1 MDERDQLLLDR
12 AARAFGTA
20 ATVGDAFQRVRAI
33 IGPLNFPQGEKLAQE
48 AMEQLRKGVVP
59 TPEQRVALEM
69 VVKAL
74 RPSIL
79 SEKGKL
85 EDLPLPEKQTPE
97 TLERWTKFRRLFEPY
112 LYSVGRID
120 RVGKPADVALASGF
134 LISDHL
140 LVTNKHVLASLSADT
155 MVIETGQAV
164 VRFGQEYQVVPD
176 PPAVPIIGV
185 KTVHPTLDI
194 AVLEVEPVASP
205 PLPLTAENPKTGS
218 GIAVVGYP
226 QQDPRNPVFTRAIF
240 LDKYKVKRVAPGE
253 VVGAGNNS
261 IHHDCS
267 TLGGNSGSPVVDLES
282 GAVVGL
288 HYDGRLFLFRN
299 EAVDASSLHGFVQP
313 LLA

>member
-1 MDERDQLLLDR
+1 MDEQLLLDR
-12 AARAFGTA
+12 ATRALGTA
-20 ATVGDAFQRVRAI
+20 ATIGDAFQRVRAI
-33 IGPLNFPQGEKLAQE
+33 IGPLNFPQGEALAQE
-48 AMEQLRKGVVP
+48 AMEQLRKGIVP
-59 TPEQRVALEM
+59 TPEQRVALET

-74 RPSIL
+74 RPSVL

-85 EDLPLPEKQTPE
+85 TDLPVPEKQTPE
-97 TLERWTKFRRLFEPY
+97 ALDRWKQFRTVFEPY

-120 RVGKPADVALASGF
+120 RVGTPADVPLASGF
-134 LISDHL
+134 LIAKDL

-155 MVIETGQAV
+155 MTLQKGQAV

-176 PPAVPIIGV
+176 PAPVAITGV
-185 KTVHPTLDI
+185 RHVDPSLDI
-194 AVLEVEPVASP
+194 AVLEVDPVASP
-205 PLPLTAENPKTGS
+205 ALVLAEKNLKTGA
-218 GIAVVGYP
+218 GVAVVGYP
-226 QQDPRNPVFTRAIF
+226 QQDTRNPVFTRSIF

-253 VVGAGNNS
+253 IVGAGDHA

-299 EAVDASSLHGFVQP
+299 EAVDAASLYGVLQP
-313 LLA
+313 LLG

>member
-1 MDERDQLLLDR
+1 MDEQLLLDR
-12 AARAFGTA
+12 ATRALGTA
-20 ATVGDAFQRVRAI
+20 ATIGDAFQRVRAI
-33 IGPLNFPQGEKLAQE
+33 IGPLNFPQGEALAQE
-48 AMEQLRKGVVP
+48 AMEQLRKGIVP
-59 TPEQRVALEM
+59 TPEQRVALET

-74 RPSIL
+74 RPSVL

-85 EDLPLPEKQTPE
+85 TDLPVPEKQTPE
-97 TLERWTKFRRLFEPY
+97 ALDRWQQFRTVFEPY

-120 RVGKPADVALASGF
+120 RVGTPADVPLASGF
-134 LISDHL
+134 LIAKDL

-155 MVIETGQAV
+155 MTLQKGQAV

-176 PPAVPIIGV
+176 PAPVAITGV
-185 KTVHPTLDI
+185 RHVDPSLDI
-194 AVLEVEPVASP
+194 AVLEVDPVASP
-205 PLPLTAENPKTGS
+205 ALVLAEKNLKTGA
-218 GIAVVGYP
+218 GVAVVGYP
-226 QQDPRNPVFTRAIF
+226 QQDTRNPVFTRSIF

-253 VVGAGNNS
+253 IVGAGDHA

-299 EAVDASSLHGFVQP
+299 EAVDAASLYGVLQP
-313 LLA
+313 LLG

>member
-1 MDERDQLLLDR
+1 MDEQLLLDR
-12 AARAFGTA
+12 ATRALGTA
-20 ATVGDAFQRVRAI
+20 ATIGDAFQRVRAI
-33 IGPLNFPQGEKLAQE
+33 IGPLNFPQGEALAQE
-48 AMEQLRKGVVP
+48 AMEQLRKGIVP
-59 TPEQRVALEM
+59 TPEQRVALET

-74 RPSIL
+74 RPSVL

-85 EDLPLPEKQTPE
+85 TDLPVPEKQTPE
-97 TLERWTKFRRLFEPY
+97 ALDRWQQFRTVFEPY

-120 RVGKPADVALASGF
+120 RVGTPADVPLASGF
-134 LISDHL
+134 LIAKDL

-155 MVIETGQAV
+155 MTLQKGQAV

-176 PPAVPIIGV
+176 PAPVAITGV
-185 KTVHPTLDI
+185 RHVDPSLDI
-194 AVLEVEPVASP
+194 AVLEVDPVASP
-205 PLPLTAENPKTGS
+205 ALVLAEKNLKTGA
-218 GIAVVGYP
+218 GVAVVGYP
-226 QQDPRNPVFTRAIF
+226 QQDTRNPVFTRSIF

-253 VVGAGNNS
+253 IVGAGEHA

-299 EAVDASSLHGFVQP
+299 EAVDAASLYGVLQP
-313 LLA
+313 LLG

>member
-1 MDERDQLLLDR
+1 MDEQLLLDR
-12 AARAFGTA
+12 ATRALGTA
-20 ATVGDAFQRVRAI
+20 ATIGDAFQRVRAI
-33 IGPLNFPQGEKLAQE
+33 IGPLNFPQGEALAQE
-48 AMEQLRKGVVP
+48 AMEQLRKGIVP
-59 TPEQRVALEM
+59 TPEQRVALET

-74 RPSIL
+74 RPSVL

-85 EDLPLPEKQTPE
+85 TDLPVPEKQTPE
-97 TLERWTKFRRLFEPY
+97 ALDRWKQFRTVFEPY

-120 RVGKPADVALASGF
+120 RVGTPADVPLASGF
-134 LISDHL
+134 LIAKDL

-155 MVIETGQAV
+155 MTLQKGQAV

-176 PPAVPIIGV
+176 PAPVAITGV
-185 KTVHPTLDI
+185 RHVDPSLDI
-194 AVLEVEPVASP
+194 AVLEVDPVASP
-205 PLPLTAENPKTGS
+205 ALVLAEKNLKTGA
-218 GIAVVGYP
+218 GVAVVGYP
-226 QQDPRNPVFTRAIF
+226 QQDTRNPVFTRSIF

-253 VVGAGNNS
+253 IVGAGEHA

-299 EAVDASSLHGFVQP
+299 EAVDAASLYGVLQP
-313 LLA
+313 LLG

>member
-12 AARAFGTA
+12 AARALGSA
-20 ATVGDAFQRVRAI
+20 ATVGNAFQRVRAI
-33 IGPLNFPQGEKLAQE
+33 IGPLNFPQGEALAEE
-48 AMEQLRKGVVP
+48 AMAQLRKGVVP

-69 VVKAL
+69 VIKAL
-74 RPSIL
+74 RPSVL

-85 EDLPLPEKQTPE
+85 AELPVPEKQTVAAK
-97 TLERWTKFRRLFEPY
+97 ERWTHFRGLFEPY

-120 RVGKPADVALASGF
+120 RVAKPADVALASGF
-134 LISDHL
+134 LISDRL

-155 MVIETGQAV
+155 MVLEKGQAV

-176 PPAVPIIGV
+176 APAIAITGV

-194 AVLEVEPVASP
+194 AVLEVEPVSSP
-205 PLPLTAENPKTGS
+205 ALPLSADNPKTGS
-218 GIAVVGYP
+218 AVAVVGYP

-253 VVGAGNNS
+253 VVGAGEKT

-282 GAVVGL
+282 ATVVGL

-299 EAVDASSLHGFVQP
+299 EAVDAASLHGFLQP
-313 LLA
+313 LIA